1 MRRQKSHCSDRAF
14 NQSDDRKWPN
24 FVRAFVMYD
33 RASPFGVAHFRRHG
47 PLAFSMTPSRGSLD
61 SDSGL
66 RKAGRNEMAGFTNWG
81 AAQHLGYLS

>member
-33 RASPFGVAHFRRHG
+33 RASPFGVAHSRRHG
-47 PLAFSMTPSRGSLD
+47 PIAFSLTPSRGGLD
-61 SDSGL
+61 RDSGL
-66 RKAGRNEMAGFTNWG
+66 RKMPEEMRWHVSLTG
-81 AAQHLGYLS
+81 APHNISVT